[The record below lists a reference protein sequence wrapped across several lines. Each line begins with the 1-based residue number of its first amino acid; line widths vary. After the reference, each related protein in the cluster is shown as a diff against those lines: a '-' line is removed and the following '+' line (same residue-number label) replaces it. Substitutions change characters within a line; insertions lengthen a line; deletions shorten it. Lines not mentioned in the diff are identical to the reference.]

1 MAEIN
6 NSRHQCYECDWIY
19 SQALGWLEDG
29 IVAGTTFADIPTGWS
44 CPDCGADQQAF
55 QLISAVSINPQQ
67 TAPTQA
73 ASFSAWDA
81 PEKKRD
87 TAAAATAAVGF
98 SVWECLVCGWLY
110 DEAKGWP
117 EDGIAP
123 GTKWQ
128 DIPADWLCPE
138 CGVGKD
144 DFDMVRV
151 ANSAGNDGMAAAAA
165 VSDYQIDPD
174 LAPLIIIGTGL
185 AAYNLAR
192 EWRKHNHSQ
201 ALIMVTRDDGA
212 LYSKPL
218 LSTGYSKNKRADQ
231 LVIKT
236 AEQMAQELA
245 ADIRIYSEVTSID
258 SVAQILHI
266 SDVQLHYSKLV
277 FATGASCIEAPL
289 AGNALDAVYK
299 INDLLDY
306 QRLRTALVG
315 KKKLLLIGA
324 GLIGCE
330 YANDLANGGFEIEVV
345 EPMPTVLASLLPPEA
360 SYAVLQGLAKLGV
373 KHHFGTVVKSIDR
386 KTEGLGVC
394 ATLAN
399 GEQVEV
405 DAVLSAIGVRANTQL
420 AAAAGLA
427 VNRGIVVDRSLKTSV
442 DNIYALGDCAEVDGH
457 LLYFIE
463 PLMQGAKA
471 LAQTLNGDL
480 QAVLYGAMP
489 VAIKTPSCPT
499 VVAPPPRGAE
509 GEWRVMGEGL
519 NIRAVFKSPQNQTL
533 GFALTGSA
541 VELRRELEKQLP
553 ATMS

>member
-1 MAEIN
+1 MAEQN
-6 NSRHQCYECDWIY
+6 GGRHQCYECDWIY
-19 SQALGWLEDG
+19 QQTLGWLEDG
-29 IVAGTTFADIPTGWS
+29 IAPGTAFADIPTQWS
-44 CPDCGADQQAF
+44 CPDCGAEKHAF
-55 QLISAVSINPQQ
+55 ERMSGAADRVQLSPIS
-67 TAPTQA
+67 QA
-73 ASFSAWDA
+73 ANFSAWDA
-81 PEKKRD
+81 PAQKLDNAEAV
-87 TAAAATAAVGF
+87 TAATAF
-98 SVWECLVCGWLY
+98 CIWECLVCGWRY
-110 DEAKGWP
+110 DEAKGSP
-117 EDGIAP
+117 EDGIAA

-144 DFDMVRV
+144 DFEMVKV
-151 ANSAGNDGMAAAAA
+151 ANSVDRDVMTAAGVVGG
-165 VSDYQIDPD
+165 YQIDPD

-201 ALIMVTRDDGA
+201 ALIMISRDDGA
-212 LYSKPL
+212 FYSKPL

-236 AEQMAQELA
+236 AEEMAQELT
-245 ADIRIYSEVTSID
+245 ADIRIYSEVTSIESD
-258 SVAQILHI
+258 AQILKI
-266 SDVQLHYSKLV
+266 SDVQLHYAQLI
-277 FATGASCIEAPL
+277 FATGANCIEAPL
-289 AGNALDAVYK
+289 EGNALDAVYQ

-345 EPMPTVLASLLPPEA
+345 EPMPTVLANLLPPEA

-386 KTEGLGVC
+386 NSKSPGIS

-399 GEQVEV
+399 GEKLEV

-420 AAAAGLA
+420 ATAAGLA
-427 VNRGIVVDRSLKTSV
+427 VNRGIVVDRSLRTSV
-442 DNIYALGDCAEVDGH
+442 NNIYALGDCAEVDGH

-463 PLMQGAKA
+463 PLMQAARA
-471 LAQTLNGDL
+471 LARTLNGDS
-480 QAVLYGAMP
+480 QDVDYGAMP
-489 VAIKTPSCPT
+489 VAIKTPCCPT

-519 NIRAVFKSPQNQTL
+519 NIRAVFKSLQNQTL

-541 VELRRELEKQLP
+541 VELRPELEKQLP
-553 ATMS
+553 SLME